1 MNSTVWPELLNN
13 DKLGSQIIK
22 DFLKKSTK
30 EEIFEKI
37 WLTIKETNPK
47 DAVSDILFMVEETLG
62 EERCNELYFD
72 LKQRRKPFRIKITTI
87 GQTISEPMYF
97 TINGKFST
105 SMNDAALFLSAKDAI
120 DEYSEAMTKCK
131 PLFKNLQFKIEE
143 YKNGQWLGE

>member
-37 WLTIKETNPK
+37 WLTIKETNPE
-47 DAVSDILFMVEETLG
+47 DAVSDILFIAEEILG
-62 EERCNELYFD
+62 EERCNELYFE

-105 SMNDAALFLSAKDAI
+105 SMNDAALFLSVKDALNK
-120 DEYSEAMTKCK
+120 YYEAMAKCK
-131 PLFKNLQFKIEE
+131 PLFENLKFEIEE
-143 YKNGQWLGE
+143 YKNGRWIGE

>member
-37 WLTIKETNPK
+37 WLTIKETNSE
-47 DAVSDILFMVEETLG
+47 DAVSDILFIVEETLG

-97 TINGKFST
+97 TINGKF
-105 SMNDAALFLSAKDAI
+105 
-120 DEYSEAMTKCK
+120 
-131 PLFKNLQFKIEE
+131 
-143 YKNGQWLGE
+143 

>member
-37 WLTIKETNPK
+37 WLTIKETNTE
-47 DAVSDILFMVEETLG
+47 DAVSDILFIVEETLG
-62 EERCNELYFD
+62 EKRCNELYFN

-87 GQTISEPMYF
+87 SQTISEPMYF
-97 TINGKFST
+97 TVDGKFST
-105 SMNDAALFLSAKDAI
+105 SMNDAVLFLSAKDAI
-120 DEYSEAMTKCK
+120 DKYSEAMAKCK
-131 PLFKNLQFKIEE
+131 PLFENLKFEIEE
-143 YKNGQWLGE
+143 YKNGRWLCE